1 MVNLLFCGNDG
12 VFDGL
17 LTASLSIMMRTES
30 REPFCF
36 RVFTMDVSHL
46 DPKYVPIS
54 REKFEFF
61 RALFD
66 FFAKDGKLLLKKLCV
81 PRVEFQSAVYVF

>member
-36 RVFTMDVSHL
+36 RVFTMDVSTL
-46 DPKYVPIS
+46 TRSTS
-54 REKFEFF
+54 R
-61 RALFD
+61 
-66 FFAKDGKLLLKKLCV
+66 
-81 PRVEFQSAVYVF
+81 